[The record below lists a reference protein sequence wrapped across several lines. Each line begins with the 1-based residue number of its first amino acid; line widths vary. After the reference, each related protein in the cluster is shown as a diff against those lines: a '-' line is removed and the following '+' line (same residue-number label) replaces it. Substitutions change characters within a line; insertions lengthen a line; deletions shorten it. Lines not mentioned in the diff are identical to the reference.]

1 MGDFRAYA
9 RGDRE
14 PLISMIREFF
24 EHHRSLAGREDPMEA
39 EEAESILQRWLDRSE
54 NELLVY
60 IDSAQPVGF
69 VRLRK
74 EAGVCWLEDM
84 AVSSQ
89 RRGRGYGRQM
99 MEALGVHLQERGQNS
114 IYAPVMPANI
124 RALEFYV
131 ECGFTILNMVE
142 LRKDLDGDV
151 SSGHLCRSGGNFR
164 LEWEACPQ
172 KTR

>member
-1 MGDFRAYA
+1 MGDFRAYT
-9 RGDRE
+9 RGDRGS
-14 PLISMIREFF
+14 LVDMIREFF
-24 EHHRSLAGREDPMEA
+24 DHHRSLAGREDPMGVEK
-39 EEAESILQRWLDRSE
+39 AESILQRWLDGPDDQ
-54 NELLVY
+54 LLVY
-60 IDSAQPVGF
+60 VDSAEPVGF
-69 VRLRK
+69 VRLRE

-89 RRGRGYGRQM
+89 HRGRGYGRQM
-99 MEALGVHLQERGQNS
+99 VEALGVHLQERGQNS
-114 IYAPVMPANI
+114 IYAPVMPANT

-142 LRKDLDGDV
+142 LRKDLDGEA
-151 SSGHLCRSGGNFR
+151 SSGHLCRSGDNFR